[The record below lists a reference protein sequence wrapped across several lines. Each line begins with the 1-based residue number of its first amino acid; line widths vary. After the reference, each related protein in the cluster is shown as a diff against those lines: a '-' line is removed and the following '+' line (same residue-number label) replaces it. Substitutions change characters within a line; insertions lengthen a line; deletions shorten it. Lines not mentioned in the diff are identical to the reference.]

1 VTGYALA
8 FGALLLLGGLLGGLF
23 GRKAPFI
30 GGLVGFSIAAERAA
44 PAVGAR

>member
-1 VTGYALA
+1 MTAYALA
-8 FGALLLLGGLLGGLF
+8 FGALVLLGGLF